1 MYFFAQIVFFMFL
14 LCSKRASGCYNINH
28 SFSLFNSFCTL
39 EKEVRVAYREKLP
52 ESAIVSGATHQPLNK
67 SALKRLIPDMKAMKR
82 STLATLVNAALL
94 SAVAGTSFSTIAAE
108 QAPAVKKNQLEV
120 IQVTARKRVENAQE
134 VPVAVSALQGDSL
147 DAYSSAGMDIRF
159 MNAKIP
165 SLSIESSFGRSFP
178 RFYVRG
184 LGNTD
189 FDLNASQPVSLVVD
203 EVVQENAILKG
214 FPVFD
219 VSRVEVL
226 RGPQGTLFG
235 RNTPAGLVK
244 FDSVKPSQEFEGYG
258 SVSYGSRGAV
268 DFEGAVGGGLT
279 DRLSTRVSVLW
290 QDKDDYIDSRAPG
303 FEQKDALGGYTDKA
317 ARIQFLYEGD
327 DFTGLFNYH
336 VRDMDGKPIAFF
348 GNSIKPGT
356 NDLVDGFENDVV
368 YHDAASRATQQVESE
383 GASLK
388 LEWDFN
394 NHTLT
399 SISAW
404 ESAEI
409 YSRADIDGAYETG
422 FSSAESA
429 DGIPDH
435 DQYTQELR
443 LSSNFA
449 GDVNYQVGVFY
460 FDEAL
465 TIENFSYD
473 TFSSPAGNETGYV
486 IQQQDTKAWAVFGS
500 VDYTI
505 SDDLKVTA
513 GLRYSDDEK
522 EFSANRTQSP
532 IGAGPLSSG
541 LINVSDDHISWDIST
556 SYKVN
561 DDVNWYTRIANS
573 FRAPSL
579 QGRILYGND
588 VTTAETE
595 TVTSYETGIK
605 SDVLDGQGR
614 VNATVFY
621 YTMSDQ
627 QLTAVGGGANFN
639 RLLNVDKT
647 TGYGFELDSEWVL
660 SDELNATFN
669 LSYNKT
675 ELKDDTLSIAAPS
688 RPTLTITNP
697 VVNGK
702 VLLDGNSLP
711 HAPEWISNFT
721 LRYTKELADGEFFA
735 YGDVSYRS
743 KINFFLYESVE
754 FEGKPLVETGL
765 RAGYAWADGDYE
777 YQVSAFV
784 RNLFDEQ
791 QSIGGVDFN
800 NNTVMVNEERYVG
813 VEFKVNFF

>member
-1 MYFFAQIVFFMFL
+1 
-14 LCSKRASGCYNINH
+14 
-28 SFSLFNSFCTL
+28 
-39 EKEVRVAYREKLP
+39 
-52 ESAIVSGATHQPLNK
+52 
-67 SALKRLIPDMKAMKR
+67 MKAMKR
-82 STLATLVNAALL
+82 STLATLINATLF
-94 SAVAGTSFSTIAAE
+94 SAVAGTSISAVAAE
-108 QAPAVKKNQLEV
+108 QETTAKKNQLEV

-203 EVVQENAILKG
+203 EIVQENAILKG

-219 VSRVEVL
+219 VARVEVL

-244 FDSVKPSQEFEGYG
+244 FDTVKPSQEFEGYG

-268 DFEGAVGGGLT
+268 DFEGAVGGSLT

-290 QDKDDYIDSRAPG
+290 QDKDDYIDNRAPG
-303 FEQKDALGGYTDKA
+303 FEQKDALGGYTEQA
-317 ARIQFLYEGD
+317 ARIQFLYDGD

-336 VRDMDGKPIAFF
+336 VRDLDGSPIAFRA
-348 GNSIKPGT
+348 NTIKPGT

-368 YHDAASRATQQVESE
+368 YHDAASRATQQVESQ

-388 LEWDFN
+388 LEWDLA
-394 NHTLT
+394 NHTVT
-399 SISAW
+399 SISGW

-409 YSRADIDGAYETG
+409 YSRADIDGGYGG
-422 FSSAESA
+422 FSINDVPVAMGPGFIPFSSESA
-429 DGIPDH
+429 DGIPDQ

-473 TFSSPAGNETGYV
+473 TANNGVLNGFVS
-486 IQQQDTKAWAVFGS
+486 QQQDTKAWAVFGS

-505 SDDLKVTA
+505 TDDLKVTA

-522 EFSANRTQSP
+522 EFSANRTLSP
-532 IGAGPLSSG
+532 VGGAATY
-541 LINVSDDHISWDIST
+541 IEKNVSDDHVSWDLSAN
-556 SYKVN
+556 YKIN
-561 DDVNWYTRIANS
+561 DDVNWYGRIANS

-579 QGRILYGND
+579 QGRILFGD
-588 VTTAETE
+588 EVTVADSE
-595 TVTSYETGIK
+595 TVTSFETGIK

-621 YTMSDQ
+621 YTMDDQ

-639 RLLNVDKT
+639 RLLNADKT
-647 TGYGFELDSEWVL
+647 TGYGFEIDSEWVL
-660 SDELNATFN
+660 TDELNATFN

-675 ELKDDTLSIAAPS
+675 ELKDKDLAVAVCAQCTVTD
-688 RPTLTITNP
+688 PTFQVPGAFGPEDRAI
-697 VVNGK
+697 
-702 VLLDGNSLP
+702 LDGNSLP
-711 HAPEWISNFT
+711 HAPEWISNIT
-721 LRYTKELADGEFFA
+721 LRYTKELAEGEFFTYA
-735 YGDVSYRS
+735 DVSYRS
-743 KINFFLYESVE
+743 EIDFFLYESVE
-754 FEGKPLVETGL
+754 FEGKPLTEVGL
-765 RAGYAWADGDYE
+765 RAGYAWAQGDYE
-777 YQVSAFV
+777 YEVSAFV

-791 QSIGGVDFN
+791 QAIGGVDFN
-800 NNTVMVNEERYVG
+800 NNTAMVNEERYIG
-813 VEFKVNFF
+813 AEFKVNFF

>member
-1 MYFFAQIVFFMFL
+1 
-14 LCSKRASGCYNINH
+14 
-28 SFSLFNSFCTL
+28 
-39 EKEVRVAYREKLP
+39 
-52 ESAIVSGATHQPLNK
+52 
-67 SALKRLIPDMKAMKR
+67 MKAMKR
-82 STLATLVNAALL
+82 STLATLINATLF
-94 SAVAGTSFSTIAAE
+94 SAVAGTSFTTLAADE
-108 QAPAVKKNQLEV
+108 QAPVAKSKQLEV
-120 IQVTARKRVENAQE
+120 IQITARKRVENAQE

-219 VSRVEVL
+219 VARVEVL

-244 FDSVKPSQEFEGYG
+244 FDTVKPSQDFDGYG

-268 DFEGAVGGGLT
+268 DFEGAVGGALT

-290 QDKDDYIDSRAPG
+290 QDKDNYIDNRAPG
-303 FEQKDALGGYTDKA
+303 FEQKNALGGYTDQA
-317 ARIQFLYEGD
+317 ARIQFLYEGN

-336 VRDMDGKPIAFF
+336 VRDMDGKPIPFY
-348 GNSIKPGT
+348 GNAIKSGT
-356 NDLVDGFENDVV
+356 NDLIAGFENDVV
-368 YHDAASRATQQVESE
+368 YHDSASRATQQVESQ

-388 LEWDFN
+388 LEWDLA
-394 NHTLT
+394 NHTVT
-399 SISAW
+399 SISGW

-409 YSRADIDGAYETG
+409 YSRADIDGTEL
-422 FSSAESA
+422 SLAESA
-429 DGIPDH
+429 DGIPDQ

-443 LSSNFA
+443 LSSNYT

-465 TIENFSYD
+465 TIENYSYNAANNG
-473 TFSSPAGNETGYV
+473 SLNGYV

-500 VDYTI
+500 VDYTVN
-505 SDDLKVTA
+505 DDLKLTA

-522 EFSANRTQSP
+522 EFSANR
-532 IGAGPLSSG
+532 AFGPLSGDSG
-541 LINVSDDHISWDIST
+541 APLSIERDVSDDHVSWDLSAN
-556 SYKVN
+556 YKIN
-561 DDVNWYTRIANS
+561 DDVNWYARIANS

-579 QGRILYGND
+579 QGRILFGSE
-588 VTTAETE
+588 VTVADSE

-621 YTMSDQ
+621 YTMDDQ

-639 RLLNVDKT
+639 RLLNADKT
-647 TGYGFELDSEWVL
+647 TGYGFELDTEWVL
-660 SDELNATFN
+660 TDELNATFN

-675 ELKDDTLSIAAPS
+675 ELKDNDLAVAVCKQCTVTDPINDSGLA
-688 RPTLTITNP
+688 
-697 VVNGK
+697 V
-702 VLLDGNSLP
+702 LDGNSLP
-711 HAPEWISNFT
+711 HAPEWISNLT
-721 LRYTKELADGEFFA
+721 LRYTKELAGGDFFA
-735 YGDVSYRS
+735 YTDISYRS
-743 KINFFLYESVE
+743 EIDFFLYESVE
-754 FEGKPLVETGL
+754 FEGKSLLETGL
-765 RAGYAWADGDYE
+765 RAGYNWAEGDYE
-777 YQVSAFV
+777 YEVSAFV
-784 RNLFDEQ
+784 RNLFDKQ
-791 QSIGGVDFN
+791 QVIGAIDFI
-800 NNTVMVNEERYVG
+800 NNTGMVNEERYIG
-813 VEFKVNFF
+813 AEFKVKFY

>member
-1 MYFFAQIVFFMFL
+1 
-14 LCSKRASGCYNINH
+14 
-28 SFSLFNSFCTL
+28 
-39 EKEVRVAYREKLP
+39 
-52 ESAIVSGATHQPLNK
+52 
-67 SALKRLIPDMKAMKR
+67 MKAMKR

-336 VRDMDGKPIAFF
+336 LRDMDGKPIAFF

-449 GDVNYQVGVFY
+449 GDINYQVGVFY

-621 YTMSDQ
+621 YTMNDQ